1 MEELK
6 PCPICGSED
15 VEVRAV
21 RGNAL
26 NLLVFSEVNCK
37 NCLVGIHDG
46 NAYSTFESSKR
57 AITQAWNKIS
67 EGIK

>member
-6 PCPICGSED
+6 PCPFCGSKD

-37 NCLVGIHDG
+37 NCFIGIHDG
-46 NAYSTFESSKR
+46 NGYSTFESSKR
-57 AITQAWNKIS
+57 AISQAWNKIS
-67 EGIK
+67 ESQK